1 MPVAHLIP
9 VEEYLHTDYEPDRD
23 YVDGELEERNLGERD
38 HGDTQ
43 GGIYTFLK
51 TQGRRPGV
59 FVFLEQRIQISPTRF
74 RVPDI
79 CIVAGERPKEQ
90 IFTRPPL
97 AVVEVL
103 SPEDRIQRMQRRVD
117 DYLNFGVRH
126 VWLIDPT
133 SRRGWVCDSN
143 GMHEAKD
150 GMLRTDAEEV
160 ALDLPAIFAAI
171 DAEG

>member
-1 MPVAHLIP
+1 MSIAHLIP
-9 VEEYLHTDYEPDRD
+9 VEEYLRTEYEPDRD

-51 TQGRRPGV
+51 TEGRRPGV
-59 FVFLEQRIQISPTRF
+59 FIFLEQRIQISPTRF
-74 RVPDI
+74 RVPDVCVVI
-79 CIVAGERPKEQ
+79 GERPKEQ
-90 IFTRPPL
+90 IFTRPPF
-97 AVVEVL
+97 VVIEVL

-117 DYLNFGVRH
+117 DYLNFAVRY
-126 VWLIDPT
+126 VWLVDPA
-133 SRRGWVCDSN
+133 SRRCWMCDRD

-150 GMLRTDAEEV
+150 GVLRTDGAEV
-160 ALDLPAIFAAI
+160 VLPVPTIFAAI